1 MKRRLVSLAL
11 CGMML
16 LTGCQPTAVQEEI
29 WELEQEN
36 VVSFTDGETVDC
48 WRGYQN
54 GVRESWAVYELSDGT
69 VILLEDD
76 PTGPESD
83 DGYKAL
89 GEDVQAAVSAWYEST
104 GKRYDLHPLLQ
115 AAYTRC
121 KEEEKEQFQPG
132 RVTQSIASTASNDA
146 VICFATTVNEA
157 IDPDQAQT
165 VRYSAFFDRASGQR
179 LELWSF
185 FSQPEAAVR
194 QAMAAAAST
203 DPAVQERLA
212 AAIDPEHVILLPD
225 HLEVDFPAGAFE
237 GQSSSYT
244 LSVDY
249 TQLAGLLDSRSMP
262 GSD

>member
-1 MKRRLVSLAL
+1 MKRRLVSLGL
-11 CGMML
+11 CGLML
-16 LTGCQPTAVQEEI
+16 LTGCQRTAVQEEI

-36 VVSFTDGETVDC
+36 VVSFTDGETVDR

-69 VILLEDD
+69 AILLEDD
-76 PTGPESD
+76 PAGPEND

-89 GEDVQAAVSAWYEST
+89 SEDVQAAISAWYQSI
-104 GKRYDLHPLLQ
+104 GKRYDLPDLLQ
-115 AAYTRC
+115 AVYTRC
-121 KEEEKEQFQPG
+121 KEQGKDQFQPG
-132 RVTQSIASTASNDA
+132 RVTQTIASTASNEE

-157 IDPDQAQT
+157 IDPEETQT
-165 VRYSAFFDRASGQR
+165 IRYSAFFDRASGQR
-179 LELWSF
+179 LELWSI
-185 FSQPEAAVR
+185 FSQPEAEVR
-194 QAMAAAAST
+194 QAIAAAAST

-212 AAIDPEHVILLPD
+212 AAIDPEHVILLAD

-237 GQSSSYT
+237 GQSSSST

-249 TQLAGLLDSRSMP
+249 TQLAGLLDSRAMP